1 MVNLRGRLSELL
13 LTLPSFIWLI
23 LFFVI
28 PTIVICTLAFKP
40 HDIYGTILEGWT
52 FENIEQLLTPQS
64 LVLIWRTFWVSAIA
78 TCITVALAVPVGF
91 YLSRLKKKWQNIL
104 LLAIVL
110 PFWTSFLIRVFAW
123 KALLHPEGTFKKLLV
138 FLHFVSPD
146 TTLLY
151 NPGAVIFVMIYSFL
165 PFAILPI
172 YAASSKFD
180 FSLYE
185 AAMDLGA
192 SKGQAFFRIFV
203 PAISK
208 GIVNAL
214 LIVLIPIIG
223 AYVIPDVV
231 GGSQSEMIGNRIG
244 QKVMVARNLPLASA
258 WSMLLAV
265 LILIPLLSGFL
276 LHARSKR
283 LSAEMRNME

>member
-1 MVNLRGRLSELL
+1 MANSRSRLNELL
-13 LTLPSFIWLI
+13 LTMPSFAWLI
-23 LFFVI
+23 LFFVV
-28 PTIVICTLAFKP
+28 PSLVIIFLAFKP
-40 HDIYGTILEGWT
+40 HDIYGTILDGWT
-52 FENIEQLLTPQS
+52 LQNIRELAAPHS
-64 LVLIWRTFWVSAIA
+64 LVLIWRTFWISTLA
-78 TCITVALAVPVGF
+78 TFITVTLATPVGF
-91 YLSRLKKKWQNIL
+91 YLSRLKKRWQNIL
-104 LLAIVL
+104 LLIIVL
-110 PFWTSFLIRVFAW
+110 PFWISFLIRVFAW
-123 KALLHPEGTFKKLLV
+123 KSLLHPEGSFKKLLV
-138 FLHFVSPD
+138 FLHIISSE

-151 NPGAVIFVMIYSFL
+151 NIPAVIFVMVYSFL

-172 YAASSKFD
+172 YAAASKFD

-192 SKGQAFFRIFV
+192 SKSQAFFRIFV

-208 GIVNAL
+208 GIINAV

-258 WSMLLAV
+258 WSLLLAL
-265 LILIPLLSGFL
+265 LIFIPILVGYFF
-276 LHARSKR
+276 HARTKR
-283 LSAEMRNME
+283 LRNME